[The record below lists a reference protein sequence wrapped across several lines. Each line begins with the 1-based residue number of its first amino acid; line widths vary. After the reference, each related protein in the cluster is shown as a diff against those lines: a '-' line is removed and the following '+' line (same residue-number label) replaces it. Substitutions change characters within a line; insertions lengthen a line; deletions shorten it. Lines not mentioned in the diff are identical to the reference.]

1 MQSLRKTCAT
11 ATAAL
16 LLSLSLATPALAT
29 EPTPPANQEKYVT
42 LSLIG
47 DSYTAGNGAGL
58 YYGPKESYR
67 SMRNWG
73 HVYADKLNKQ
83 GVHTTVHNLA
93 HSGVT
98 TDMVLKDQ
106 ISKVPTDTDIV
117 LFTVGGNDIKFAD
130 IVTGCFGDPLFL
142 GSYAK
147 CTKAM
152 DFANENL
159 DATFKRVKSILTDLS
174 KRLTPNA
181 QIVLVGYPLLSTPL
195 EHIWSKNGFWS
206 FSSGEKFDAAK
217 AVRDFGVK
225 AAEKQAELIDSWNSD
240 PALQHVTFVPTH
252 AKFAEHEP
260 DPRLLHKNPRRW
272 LNELFETEGKQND
285 KGEIESTTAL
295 KDYVHFYHPN
305 ITGHEEI
312 GKLVYEKIGV
322 PSSARDKES
331 YARPI
336 DLTFVVE
343 SSDDTKA
350 KLPEIKKQMRRI
362 AQQTF
367 DAAKE
372 NGNEN
377 PQKNTRFSLV
387 TYSNAQ
393 PPARVDAPTSLE
405 GEVAPATEPAEA
417 DDKKAV
423 SEKAEAEPQPEAV
436 AKKKHKE
443 KQDEPTVTFGEL
455 KDILSQVSA
464 LDTTA
469 APLSDFFAATEKAVK
484 NTGWRQEARKIV
496 VVISDAET
504 TQSEADVAKKVEEL
518 LLKAFAANTA
528 ELNLIDLD
536 KDRTETMASLFTRTG
551 GRIQLLGDLRPL
563 ILEAPTAKLGMLSIQ
578 KVGTSIEFNADGS
591 LSPNSDIVRYE
602 WDFNGD
608 GQTDESTTEPKVTHT
623 YSAEYSGQV
632 SVKVVD
638 QDDQFAIASINI
650 AITRD
655 GDSIAEPHDNCP
667 TVPNEDQLD
676 TDKDGIGDACDP
688 TPLGDAPK
696 AMTEPETSKLFAEND
711 TNTTENGTGETTTRN
726 VTQTQQ
732 DPTPVTQPVASSQML
747 SQTGATILG
756 WTIGALILVALGGA
770 GMAFARRQS
779 AKAAAEMQA
788 DAAQTRAGE
797 APQA

>member
-1 MQSLRKTCAT
+1 M
-11 ATAAL
+11 
-16 LLSLSLATPALAT
+16 
-29 EPTPPANQEKYVT
+29 
-42 LSLIG
+42 
-47 DSYTAGNGAGL
+47 
-58 YYGPKESYR
+58 
-67 SMRNWG
+67 
-73 HVYADKLNKQ
+73 
-83 GVHTTVHNLA
+83 
-93 HSGVT
+93 
-98 TDMVLKDQ
+98 
-106 ISKVPTDTDIV
+106 
-117 LFTVGGNDIKFAD
+117 
-130 IVTGCFGDPLFL
+130 
-142 GSYAK
+142 
-147 CTKAM
+147 
-152 DFANENL
+152 
-159 DATFKRVKSILTDLS
+159 
-174 KRLTPNA
+174 
-181 QIVLVGYPLLSTPL
+181 
-195 EHIWSKNGFWS
+195 
-206 FSSGEKFDAAK
+206 
-217 AVRDFGVK
+217 
-225 AAEKQAELIDSWNSD
+225 
-240 PALQHVTFVPTH
+240 
-252 AKFAEHEP
+252 
-260 DPRLLHKNPRRW
+260 
-272 LNELFETEGKQND
+272 
-285 KGEIESTTAL
+285 
-295 KDYVHFYHPN
+295 
-305 ITGHEEI
+305 
-312 GKLVYEKIGV
+312 
-322 PSSARDKES
+322 
-331 YARPI
+331 
-336 DLTFVVE
+336 
-343 SSDDTKA
+343 
-350 KLPEIKKQMRRI
+350 
-362 AQQTF
+362 
-367 DAAKE
+367 
-372 NGNEN
+372 
-377 PQKNTRFSLV
+377 V

-696 AMTEPETSKLFAEND
+696 AMTEPETSKLFAEN
-711 TNTTENGTGETTTRN
+711 GTGETTTRN

-732 DPTPVTQPVASSQML
+732 DPTPVTQPAASSQML

-756 WTIGALILVALGGA
+756 WIIGALILVALGGA

-779 AKAAAEMQA
+779 AKAAAKMQA
-788 DAAQTRAGE
+788 DAAQTRAGD